1 MAEESAARMPEG
13 GAEAVA
19 SPDTMGTAEALQA
32 VFGDAIQHVSTR
44 LGQLAVTV
52 DPKAIV
58 DVCKFLRD
66 ERSFVMLSDLTAQ
79 DCARGEPRFY
89 VIYHLRSIERRELI
103 RLRVGVNSKKP
114 KVPSVTGIWAGA
126 NFYEREVY
134 DLFGIE
140 FEGHPNLKRIMMPE
154 EWEGHPLRKDYPLV
168 YEPVAFTH
176 NVDQVH
182 SKKPFARE

>member
-66 ERSFVMLSDLTAQ
+66 ERSFVMLSQT
-79 DCARGEPRFY
+79 
-89 VIYHLRSIERRELI
+89 
-103 RLRVGVNSKKP
+103 
-114 KVPSVTGIWAGA
+114 
-126 NFYEREVY
+126 
-134 DLFGIE
+134 
-140 FEGHPNLKRIMMPE
+140 
-154 EWEGHPLRKDYPLV
+154 
-168 YEPVAFTH
+168 
-176 NVDQVH
+176 
-182 SKKPFARE
+182 